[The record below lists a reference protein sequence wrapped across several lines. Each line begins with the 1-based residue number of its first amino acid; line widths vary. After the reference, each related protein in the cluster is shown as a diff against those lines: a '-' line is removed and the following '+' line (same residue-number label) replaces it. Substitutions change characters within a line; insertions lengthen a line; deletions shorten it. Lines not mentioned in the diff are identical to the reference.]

1 MFCSLKNCRFEALS
15 CLTSSDEIVTNC
27 PRNIMPKKAPVR
39 KKLNRQEKRDLDI
52 EIGFLEGLVKRDP
65 GYVDALQ
72 ILGDD
77 YTKRGKFTLGLKI
90 DQRLAVLRPR
100 DSLVYYNLACSYC
113 LTGKMDEAA
122 EALEQ
127 ALDYGYRDF
136 KWLAEDPDL
145 LELRDHEANSR
156 VRAKVRS
163 LRVKVH

>member
-1 MFCSLKNCRFEALS
+1 
-15 CLTSSDEIVTNC
+15 
-27 PRNIMPKKAPVR
+27 MPKKAPVR

-77 YTKRGKFTLGLKI
+77 YTKRGRFTLGLKI

-100 DSLVYYNLACSYC
+100 DALVYYNLACSYC
-113 LTGKMDEAA
+113 LTGKYDEAS

-136 KWLAEDPDL
+136 KWLSEDPDL
-145 LELRDHEANSR
+145 AELREHESYSR
-156 VRAKVRS
+156 VRNKIRS
-163 LRVKVH
+163 LKVKVH